1 MISYS
6 TDDDQYNTIRPTTN
20 NSTSIIDNMLPLINW
35 KQSQNIL
42 FNGRPMSMYF
52 PFEQDYNRYVP

>member
-20 NSTSIIDNMLPLINW
+20 NSTTIIDNMLPLIN
-35 KQSQNIL
+35 
-42 FNGRPMSMYF
+42 
-52 PFEQDYNRYVP
+52 